1 MIIFTGLHFCLKLCL
16 NLVSR
21 KVWWWL
27 GVKKGQKKK
36 MLIKRDRRAAPRGL
50 ASTAG
55 LYAHQWLLLI

>member
-1 MIIFTGLHFCLKLCL
+1 M
-16 NLVSR
+16 VSR

-36 MLIKRDRRAAPRGL
+36 MLIKGDRRAAPRGL

-55 LYAHQWLLLI
+55 RMVGSSVALTNMSCGG